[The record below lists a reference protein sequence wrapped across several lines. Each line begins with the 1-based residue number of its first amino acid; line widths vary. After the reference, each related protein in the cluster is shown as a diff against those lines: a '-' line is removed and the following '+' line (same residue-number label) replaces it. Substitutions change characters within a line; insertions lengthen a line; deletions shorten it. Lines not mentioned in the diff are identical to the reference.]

1 MEIRK
6 LFTIIEETRME
17 RGREVK
23 PPTKKAAAVAIIKN
37 PYAGKYSE
45 NLELL
50 YEAGRE
56 LGTLLGTKALEALGI
71 KPDKVENYGKAAI
84 IGLDGE
90 LEHAAAILH
99 PYLGDTLRAVLGR
112 GLAVIPSAKKVA
124 SAGTVIDVPLHFKDA
139 VYVRSNYDAMEV
151 RAPDAPR
158 PDECV
163 VAIVLTDSG
172 RPLPRVGGLRKQD
185 ISKWDGQR

>member
-6 LFTIIEETRME
+6 IVTLVEETAME
-17 RGREVK
+17 NGREVK
-23 PPTKKAAAVAIIKN
+23 PPTKKAAAVAVIKN

-45 NLELL
+45 GLELL

-56 LGTLLGTKALEALGI
+56 LGTVLGAKALQLLGIA
-71 KPDKVENYGKAAI
+71 PDKVENYGKAAI

-90 LEHAAAILH
+90 IEHAAAILH

-124 SAGTVIDVPLHFKDA
+124 IAGTAIDVPLHFKDA
-139 VYVRSNYDAMEV
+139 VYIRSNYDAMEV
-151 RAPDAPR
+151 RIPDAPR
-158 PDECV
+158 SDECMV
-163 VAIVLTDSG
+163 VIVLTDSG
-172 RPLPRVGGLRKQD
+172 RPLARVGGLRKQD